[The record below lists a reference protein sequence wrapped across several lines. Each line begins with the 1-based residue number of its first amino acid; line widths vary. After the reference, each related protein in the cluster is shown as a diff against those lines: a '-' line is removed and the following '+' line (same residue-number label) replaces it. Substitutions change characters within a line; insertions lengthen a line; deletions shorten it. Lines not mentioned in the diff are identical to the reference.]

1 MLTLFFLFDDRID
14 HEIQDT
20 LMRRSDS
27 SDEDSVLL
35 ASQPSS
41 SRKVSEKELNTVD
54 SKVIISED
62 NLLESVKVV
71 ASNSAGGPANG
82 ESSST

>member
-1 MLTLFFLFDDRID
+1 MFDDRID

-54 SKVIISED
+54 AKVIISED

>member
-1 MLTLFFLFDDRID
+1 MFDDRID

-54 SKVIISED
+54 SKVIISEE

>member
-1 MLTLFFLFDDRID
+1 MFDDRID